1 MHHRKT
7 GSEEIDLRNLIGR
20 DLFDEIE
27 RDPERERIEAEEKAR
42 IEAETK
48 AAAKAARIAAIL
60 KQQLRD
66 KDARKAEE
74 KTIKKINDI
83 VSQLKLI
90 EKNIISTLSKND
102 KIKHIITSYTTEV
115 DSLKSKKDPSQK
127 TQQTIKEVLEKIAEM
142 EITNNRINKHSAQII
157 KDIQQLLLRLES
169 TEIAPPQD
177 KELKT
182 IREALQQF
190 RNDSSRIGRG
200 ISEIN
205 KLSQKIEN
213 LNRSILQAQNSA
225 AAPTPKSKTKP
236 TPVDDLAEIEEAIAK
251 NKRNMQKQD
260 IVTRIFNIIERKPF
274 IAEELEANL
283 LSLERIGIKSPANE
297 SLASVDSEIKILDKA
312 IIENNLEAFIFLLKR
327 KAIIN
332 LSSIELALNHQSPR
346 YLVYIIE
353 NEGISQCLNFI
364 KSKKSSQDDYLH
376 VLKYAIGIALFK
388 SYKKGIDLKP
398 EIQLNLEKLSKPQQR
413 KILDFISDEI
423 SKSLFGEI
431 LVDDKME
438 NLTHD
443 FLSSLITNRAD
454 CTKKI
459 FEKDISVEPTIAVI
473 STLNPLEKFIMTARV
488 TKIIGDLISETIDK
502 KKTDETSAFMTYMTK
517 AFSSFYEINF
527 NELISTTSEFHSPDV
542 EVELDEARAAE
553 DRRIINYGECIHDT
567 KMLQSLF

>member
-1 MHHRKT
+1 MHRQRT
-7 GSEEIDLRNLIGR
+7 ASEEERYLIGS
-20 DLFDEIE
+20 DLLDEIE
-27 RDPERERIEAEEKAR
+27 RDPERERIEAE
-42 IEAETK
+42 TK
-48 AAAKAARIAAIL
+48 AAAKATIIAEKAARL

-66 KDARKAEE
+66 KDLRKAEE
-74 KTIKKINDI
+74 KSIKKINDI

-102 KIKHIITSYTTEV
+102 KIKYIIPSYKTEV
-115 DSLKSKKDPSQK
+115 DSLKSKKEPSQK

-142 EITNNRINKHSAQII
+142 EITNNRINEHSAQII

-190 RNDSSRIGRG
+190 RNDSSHIERG

-213 LNRSILQAQNSA
+213 LNRSILQAQNAA
-225 AAPTPKSKTKP
+225 AAPTPKTKTKP
-236 TPVDDLAEIEEAIAK
+236 TPVDDLAEIEAAIAQ
-251 NKRNMQKQD
+251 NKRDIEIRERKQA
-260 IVTRIFNIIERKPF
+260 IVTRIFNIIECKPF
-274 IAEELEANL
+274 IAEYLEELEANL
-283 LSLERIGIKSPANE
+283 LSLERIGIESPANE

-327 KAIIN
+327 DAIIN
-332 LSSIELALNHQSPR
+332 PSSIELALNHQSPR

-388 SYKKGIDLKP
+388 SDKKGIDLRP
-398 EIQLNLEKLSKPQQR
+398 EIQFQLEKLSKPQQR

-438 NLTHD
+438 SLTHD

-473 STLNPLEKFIMTARV
+473 STLNPLEKFIMTVRV
-488 TKIIGDLISETIDK
+488 TKIIGDLISDR
-502 KKTDETSAFMTYMTK
+502 KKTDETSAFMAYMTK

-527 NELISTTSEFHSPDV
+527 HHLRISF
-542 EVELDEARAAE
+542 A
-553 DRRIINYGECIHDT
+553 
-567 KMLQSLF
+567 